1 MGIGAMIV
9 SLVVAGLIVAAVITI
24 IYLTTKKL
32 KELIQKR
39 KEKNK
44 KSKVAFGET
53 RKIVEKN
60 AQEIL
65 SNAPSM
71 TMDELERTCKETPY
85 FVVNYDPNTDDVSDY
100 ETIKTE
106 STDEK
111 IERIMNQNDGII
123 LFD

>member
-65 SNAPSM
+65 ANAPSM

-100 ETIKTE
+100 ATIKTE

>member
-9 SLVVAGLIVAAVITI
+9 SLVVAGLMVTAVITI
-24 IYLTTKKL
+24 VYLTAKKL

-39 KEKNK
+39 KEKNR

-53 RKIVEKN
+53 RKIVEES
-60 AQEIL
+60 AREIL
-65 SNAPSM
+65 ANAPSM
-71 TMDELERTCKETPY
+71 TMEDLEKTCEETPY
-85 FVVNYDPNTDDVSDY
+85 FVVDYDPNTDEVSDY
-100 ETIKTE
+100 TTIKTD

-111 IERIMNQNDGII
+111 IENIMSQNDGII